1 MHSRTAAIRRY
12 FFIMNSA
19 GASLSKRLF
28 DVFGSVLALAFL
40 SPIFLFVAVLVRR
53 DGGSALFSHERVGLG
68 GTTFFCLKFRSM
80 YEDSDA
86 RLETLLAGD
95 PNARQEW
102 SEHYKLKED
111 PRITPLGHFLRESSI
126 DELPQLVNVLRGNMS
141 LVGPRPVIVEELEK
155 YGDAKEAYL
164 SVRPG
169 LTGLWQV
176 SGRNDLDYETRV
188 ALDTEYVET
197 WSFKADVIIL
207 LKTIRVVIERR
218 GAY

>member
-1 MHSRTAAIRRY
+1 M
-12 FFIMNSA
+12 
-19 GASLSKRLF
+19 
-28 DVFGSVLALAFL
+28 
-40 SPIFLFVAVLVRR
+40 
-53 DGGSALFSHERVGLG
+53 FSHERVGLG

-80 YEDSDA
+80 YEDSDT

-95 PNARQEW
+95 PSARQEW

-126 DELPQLVNVLRGNMS
+126 DELPQLVNVLRGDMS

-188 ALDTEYVET
+188 ALDTKYVET

>member
-28 DVFGSVLALAFL
+28 DVFGSVLALTFL

-53 DGGSALFSHERVGLG
+53 DGGSAMYSHERVGLG
-68 GTTFFCLKFRSM
+68 GKTFFCLKFRSM
-80 YEDSDA
+80 YGDSDR
-86 RLETLLAGD
+86 RLETLLASD
-95 PNARQEW
+95 PNAKQEW

-126 DELPQLVNVLRGNMS
+126 DELPQLVNVLRGDMS
-141 LVGPRPVIVEELEK
+141 LVGPRPIIVEELEK
-155 YGDAKEAYL
+155 YGDAKGTYL

-188 ALDTEYVET
+188 ALDTEYIEN

-207 LKTIRVVIERR
+207 LKTVRVVIERR